1 MYMTKVMS
9 IHVIPII
16 IDLNCQENQLIHQK
30 YQENKYTCICMY
42 YVCMYV
48 YVCVFVYQ
56 LSACVCVQD
65 KGRYNETLYISRKI
79 SFSIF
84 AYVLFIRIGL

>member
-1 MYMTKVMS
+1 MYVTKVMS

-16 IDLNCQENQLIHQK
+16 TYLNYHENQRIHQK
-30 YQENKYTCICMY
+30 SQENKYTYIYMY
-42 YVCMYV
+42 VLCMYV

-79 SFSIF
+79 SFSIVV
-84 AYVLFIRIGL
+84 YVLFIRIGL